1 MARKSP
7 PRKKA
12 EVVDKA
18 LRGMFKKLEARPMP
32 DHIATIVDQLDAVDQ
47 APRKKSSGA

>member
-32 DHIATIVDQLDAVDQ
+32 DHIATIDDQLDE
-47 APRKKSSGA
+47 PEIEPLKKRG